1 MKAQEI
7 YKQDMADRERG
18 QAMPRQQYYA
28 ALRDA
33 LYCELMQQGYSDF
46 LEAMLQEVRG
56 GMTRIYVLDYAAL
69 MECHSMIVLGRDMR
83 DAEEFVPH
91 LHLRKE
97 KVRWPVLE
105 GPGNF
110 HMPVTPDMGEKLR
123 QLRAVSRQLVDARD
137 ASVLP
142 QADDAAQREIEQV
155 HMLNKLLD
163 ERCRGLQQERDELQA
178 RVRQLEEGIISDQV
192 RFAIDARRR
201 EEEEALRQAIQAQQ
215 EAARAAYQE
224 QFADEIAAA
233 QTLREDAQRQTR
245 ALREE
250 AAGDYAAIRQEISA
264 DLRQVADMLTAQ
276 IGAWQSAL
284 NRSECRMLAQAYAAL
299 YELWS
304 EDASRLVLDAQVSA
318 VDEDILTGLTVLRT
332 TLGDRLHQLEQA
344 MLRLGLTVIRPAPG
358 DAFDKVLHLAV
369 GAVKDGAVARC
380 VCPGVML
387 SGAQD
392 ALVRAEVELE

>member
-46 LEAMLQEVRG
+46 LEAMLQEVRS

-178 RVRQLEEGIISDQV
+178 RVRQLEEGIISNQV

-201 EEEEALRQAIQAQQ
+201 EEEEALRQTVQTQQ

-358 DAFDKVLHLAV
+358 DAFDKVLHLAI

-387 SGAQD
+387 AGAQD

>member
-201 EEEEALRQAIQAQQ
+201 EEEEALRQTVQAQQ

>member
-358 DAFDKVLHLAV
+358 DTFDKVLHLAV

>member
-46 LEAMLQEVRG
+46 LEAMLQEVRS